1 MMSACEGAMSQ
12 ESWKASESLSSEKR
26 ALWLLSGCLS
36 VPSDEGEPLSSV
48 GGACRWESQCCSAVG
63 TFLETSMR
71 KRFALAGLLAGQNAI
86 SPLLSSREQDSD
98 SDGDSS
104 DDDVPLRTLIRSKPS
119 LAGSMAS
126 ATTNET

>member
-1 MMSACEGAMSQ
+1 
-12 ESWKASESLSSEKR
+12 
-26 ALWLLSGCLS
+26 
-36 VPSDEGEPLSSV
+36 
-48 GGACRWESQCCSAVG
+48 
-63 TFLETSMR
+63 MR
-71 KRFALAGLLAGQNAI
+71 NRSTLAGLPAGRDAS
-86 SPLLSSREQDSD
+86 SPLLSSHEQDSD